1 MRVCAS
7 ILPDVYPKFSLLKT
21 AAKVQK
27 KIDICKFK
35 SNFFQKMIY
44 SFSNIFPTVDY
55 KTKKYLHISKKS
67 STFAAESCKGSKNG
81 DD

>member
-35 SNFFQKMIY
+35 SNFFQKNDIQFFQY
-44 SFSNIFPTVDY
+44 FSNCRL
-55 KTKKYLHISKKS
+55 KTKKIFAYIKKKQYLCSRKLQR
-67 STFAAESCKGSKNG
+67 
-81 DD
+81 